1 MEMYWLRFIRN
12 NISRYKRDGYRVD
25 DIKDILNKS
34 FCNNQNECKQQIET
48 VCCFLFIFCSKNIF
62 LTFIKKNVI
71 KSLINLSK

>member
-34 FCNNQNECKQQIET
+34 FCNNQNECKQT
-48 VCCFLFIFCSKNIF
+48 AG
-62 LTFIKKNVI
+62 
-71 KSLINLSK
+71 